1 MAKAARVPAF
11 AVPTRAVS
19 VLDKDGVLTKPA
31 PAPLTVEAP
40 PAAMPA
46 ADGPSIDVDAQAPK
60 AFFDA
65 ARPMKM
71 SYVVH
76 DDRAV
81 DVHVELLRV
90 KDQAVIASWAPG
102 VVQPESPQLVQWN
115 GMAGGRV
122 QKPGRYVFRVSAA
135 DEAGALRASSAQAT
149 PDEPGPAEP
158 DPASF
163 RFLRHTF
170 PLRGPHGYGEFVAK
184 FGGGRGHQGQD
195 VFAACG
201 TPLVAA
207 RG

>member
-19 VLDKDGVLTKPA
+19 VLDKDGVLTNPA
-31 PAPLTVEAP
+31 PAPLAVEPP

-135 DEAGALRASSAQAT
+135 DEAGELRASSAQA
-149 PDEPGPAEP
+149 PSDESAAPAEP

-170 PLRGPHGYGEFVAK
+170 PILGPNGYGEFVAK
-184 FGGGRGHQGQD
+184 FGGGPGHPGPGG
-195 VFAACG
+195 FA
-201 TPLVAA
+201 P
-207 RG
+207 RR